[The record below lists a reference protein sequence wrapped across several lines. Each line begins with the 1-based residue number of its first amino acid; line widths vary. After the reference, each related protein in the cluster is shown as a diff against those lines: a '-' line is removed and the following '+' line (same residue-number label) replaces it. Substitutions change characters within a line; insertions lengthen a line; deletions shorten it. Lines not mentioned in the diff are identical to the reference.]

1 MHSAGGSLVE
11 KGSMTLLGT
20 WLMGFML
27 FISAMLFV
35 YSNQEIWVSNLEREA
50 YYRQLLAESLL
61 EKELLALNRDFSLLE
76 KIMEK
81 REYFLTTLDE
91 GSTGKYLY
99 EVNGLHVNG
108 KVSIAAVVVNKDN
121 PTFENIF
128 YLKWSLAVDEDEQ
141 TIVREGIG

>member
-1 MHSAGGSLVE
+1 MHSAGGTPAE

-61 EKELLALNRDFSLLE
+61 EKELLVLNRNFSLVE
-76 KIMEK
+76 KVMKTRDYMI
-81 REYFLTTLDE
+81 TTLDE
-91 GSTGKYLY
+91 GSVGKYLY
-99 EVNGLHVNG
+99 KIGCLHVKD
-108 KVSIAAVVVNKDN
+108 KVSMAAVVRNKEA
-121 PTFENIF
+121 PEFENIF
-128 YLKWSLAVDEDEQ
+128 YLRWYLAVDEDEQ
-141 TIVREGIG
+141 TVVLEGIG

>member
-1 MHSAGGSLVE
+1 MHSAGEKIAE

-61 EKELLALNRDFSLLE
+61 EKELLVLNRDFSLLE
-76 KIMEK
+76 KVMEN
-81 REYFLTTLDE
+81 REYVNTTLDE
-91 GSTGKYLY
+91 GSVGKYLY
-99 EVNGLHVNG
+99 EIRCLHGNG
-108 KVSIAAVVVNKDN
+108 KVSMAAGVRNKDD
-121 PTFENIF
+121 PTYENIF
-128 YLKWSLAVDEDEQ
+128 YLRWYLAVDEDEQ
-141 TIVREGIG
+141 TVVREGIG